1 MKKRV
6 ILGVILIIIA
16 IGGTIVMNTAG
27 IFKGT
32 PYYTDKKT
40 AEYDSFYIFY
50 NNTYDMRTYINGELK
65 YSSNGFYKKDGT
77 HIEVDEGYQPVW
89 INGGIYYDSERMMTT
104 QGTIT
109 AFVYRRGED
118 KYINQTAIW
127 LQIGFGAVLII
138 GIIEIVVAGM
148 TKKKKS

>member
-6 ILGVILIIIA
+6 IIGVLLIIIA
-16 IGGTIVMNTAG
+16 IGGTIAMNTAG

-32 PYYTDKKT
+32 PYYTNKKN

-50 NNTYDMRTYINGELK
+50 NNTYNMRSYINGELK

-77 HIEVDEGYQPVW
+77 HIEVDAGYQPVW

-104 QGTIT
+104 PGTIT
-109 AFVYRRGED
+109 TFVYRQGED
-118 KYINQTAIW
+118 KYINQTAV
-127 LQIGFGAVLII
+127 LVQVGFGVVLII

-148 TKKKKS
+148 SKKKKS

>member
-50 NNTYDMRTYINGELK
+50 NNTYDMRTYING
-65 YSSNGFYKKDGT
+65 
-77 HIEVDEGYQPVW
+77 
-89 INGGIYYDSERMMTT
+89 GIYYDSERMMTT
-104 QGTIT
+104 PGTIT